1 MHIRQKTTFAA
12 MLLLTVALLLAAGIA
27 IASSACS
34 DWPASDI
41 GTSGLAPQSSTAAGS
56 TSTSVSTSPAPTD
69 VRATTALVSTDA
81 IAVSDPAPTGAT
93 TGSALAS
100 GSSPAPAAVASAAPA
115 PVIGLIE
122 VGDGDMLERDI
133 IPQLAR
139 VYALSTVK
147 VKAALAACRPSP
159 LIRDGLKDFRRME
172 GIIVPGRY
180 EIRAGTRI
188 ETQIG
193 QWIQS
198 AEARFDHVQREVK
211 VTASV
216 NGLEPSQQL
225 ILASIVE
232 AECLADAHEQEV
244 ATVFLNRLDQHGLLQ
259 SCVTVEYAV
268 GYQRPYLLKTDIA
281 AVSPYNTY
289 HVAGLPPGPI
299 CSPDD
304 TSLRAAIARKMDSA
318 IHYFYYDYLQND
330 LFCFVRYED
339 FTRAV
344 ARSEEQF
351 IARSPVGRWTKI
363 NKQILYGR

>member
-12 MLLLTVALLLAAGIA
+12 MLFLTVALLLAAGIA

-34 DWPASDI
+34 DWPASNI

-69 VRATTALVSTDA
+69 VRAPSTLGSTDTTAVSTP
-81 IAVSDPAPTGAT
+81 SPTGVT

-100 GSSPAPAAVASAAPA
+100 DSSPAAVASAASA
-115 PVIGLIE
+115 PVMGLIE

-147 VKAALAACRPSP
+147 VKAALAACRPSL

-172 GIIVPGRY
+172 GIILPGSY
-180 EIRAGTRI
+180 EIRAGARI

-198 AEARFDHVQREVK
+198 AEARFDRVQREVQA
-211 VTASV
+211 TAAV

-304 TSLRAAIARKMDSA
+304 TSLRAAITRKMDSA

-344 ARSEEQF
+344 ARSKEQF
-351 IARSPVGRWTKI
+351 IARSTVGRWTKI
-363 NKQILYGR
+363 NKQVLYGR